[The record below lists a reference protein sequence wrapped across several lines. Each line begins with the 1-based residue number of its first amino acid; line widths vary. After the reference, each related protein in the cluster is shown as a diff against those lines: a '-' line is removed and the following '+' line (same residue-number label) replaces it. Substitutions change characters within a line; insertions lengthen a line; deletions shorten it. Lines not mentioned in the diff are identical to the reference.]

1 MLMQRIATALVLLPI
16 VAWWLFALS
25 LEAYAI
31 GITLVIQ
38 LAAWE
43 WTKLMGLKNIIVRLI
58 FVCALL
64 ILLLVIYLNNSNL
77 SLWPGAPFPQQLSH
91 WFNARYLPLSLLLIG
106 VLWWL
111 VCLFTLLIGKHD
123 WLSGKSL
130 LWTRVIAG
138 ALILVPCW
146 VALISLRANDIIQS
160 PIQGGMLVLYVLLL
174 IWAADTGAY
183 FSGKTFGKHKLAPKV
198 SPKKTWEG
206 VAGGTILSML
216 IAFMFPTVLKLDFL
230 VEQLGMVKLGI
241 IALVIVIVSIVG
253 DLTESVYKRQQSIK
267 DSGNLLPG
275 HGGVLDRIDSIT
287 AALPVFSLLF
297 FWLVR

>member
-1 MLMQRIATALVLLPI
+1 MQRIATALVLLPI